1 MPYLPRPETTQ
12 ACAHC
17 GQLFA
22 ARHLRRKYCCNSCNV
37 LASYARTG
45 RRAAGPSKADLEAV
59 VQALLALTPP
69 APASPDLAPVAAQAT
84 RVAAIKGR
92 LQDEAEADGQR
103 ATLAAQEQAV
113 RLHALKAK
121 RPGPGPAERP
131 Q

>member
-1 MPYLPRPETTQ
+1 M
-12 ACAHC
+12 
-17 GQLFA
+17 
-22 ARHLRRKYCCNSCNV
+22 
-37 LASYARTG
+37 ASYARTG